1 MNIMDLIKNIKN
13 FEEILLSVKE
23 ELRLKRETIQK
34 DNISVTFNGLGEI
47 IEITHPQGMTLDS
60 AKGTL
65 IELINQTQAV
75 ARDNILKEIN
85 KRFGGL
91 FGF

>member
-13 FEEILLSVKE
+13 FEELLRSVKE
-23 ELRLKRETIQK
+23 ELRLKKETIQK
-34 DNISVTFNGLGEI
+34 DNISITFNGLGEI
-47 IEITHPQGMTLDS
+47 IEITHPQDMTLDS
-60 AKGTL
+60 AKSIL
-65 IELINQTQAV
+65 IELINQTQDM